1 MWMWEQ
7 RLEVRCVLKIKML
20 PVVVFV
26 VVVGGSGG
34 GVRSRSPCLD
44 RMYRVRR
51 D

>member
-1 MWMWEQ
+1 MWEQ

-26 VVVGGSGG
+26 VGG
-34 GVRSRSPCLD
+34 GGRSRSSCLD

-51 D
+51 A